1 MKVKKYCSFTEE
13 NTNCTEPIE
22 NNYQQEEN
30 IYEEIGE
37 PWGNSQRNIFKYSL
51 VYSRLSKLG
60 DVIF

>member
-37 PWGNSQRNIFKYSL
+37 PWGNSQRNIF
-51 VYSRLSKLG
+51 
-60 DVIF
+60 I